1 MGKYAVDTQ
10 DGVEGS
16 TLTMYREAL
25 AIRKAEAGL
34 GDGPMEWIE
43 AGKHVVAFERP
54 GDFACYINFGAAIQL
69 PSNSQILI
77 ASGPVTGHTL
87 PTDTAVW
94 VRLVP

>member
-1 MGKYAVDTQ
+1 
-10 DGVEGS
+10 
-16 TLTMYREAL
+16 MYRGAL
-25 AIRKAEAGL
+25 AVRKQEPDL

-43 AGKHVVAFERP
+43 AGKDVLAFERP
-54 GDFACYINFGAAIQL
+54 GDFACYINFGAPIQL
-69 PSNSQILI
+69 PSNSQILV

>member
-1 MGKYAVDTQ
+1 
-10 DGVEGS
+10 
-16 TLTMYREAL
+16 MYREAL

-43 AGKHVVAFERP
+43 AGDNVVAFERP

-69 PSNSQILI
+69 PSNSQILV
-77 ASGPVTGHTL
+77 ASGPVTGHAL

-94 VRLVP
+94 VRLLS